1 MTRTIL
7 LLGMGAMLGITT
19 RPLPA
24 QMQGAQLGPTP
35 IGIAEL
41 RPGIPAS
48 DGELTPAVR
57 AHVTRG
63 DLLTGMQRYA
73 AAVREYRRAAT
84 IARAEG
90 HLPSLTLWHLAS
102 AHFYGG
108 DPRRAAQVLDELRVE
123 AAGFGDLAVEAVS
136 PNESAEAVQEKLRDY
151 FTAGTRLVWVL
162 FPALRSAH
170 AYSSPTE
177 VQILEGEDR
186 PSGGD
191 VVPGFSCRLH
201 ELFG

>member
-123 AAGFGDLAVEAVS
+123 AAGFGDLAVEAVALYNAAWLNGKAGRGREAGSRVAQLEKLLRS
-136 PNESAEAVQEKLRDY
+136 PYMPADVRTFLAGRIDARNQLAVQ
-151 FTAGTRLVWVL
+151 
-162 FPALRSAH
+162 
-170 AYSSPTE
+170 
-177 VQILEGEDR
+177 Q
-186 PSGGD
+186 
-191 VVPGFSCRLH
+191 
-201 ELFG
+201 